1 MSFFEKIL
9 QLDRDIFFIINRKW
23 SNSFFDLILPYVRH
37 AYTWIPFY
45 LFLLFFITLKH
56 KKRGWFWVLL
66 AVATAAVTDPVSS
79 RLIKENIFRLRP
91 CRDTSLAGQVR
102 ILLHYCPQSSSF
114 TSSHAANHFGFATF
128 FFLTLKSYYGNRI
141 WLIFLWAFIICYA
154 QIYVGV
160 HYPLDIIGG
169 GVTGGIIG
177 YIFSRIFNKYMRL
190 EKQLNS

>member
-9 QLDRDIFFIINRKW
+9 QLDRDLFFIINSKW
-23 SNSFFDLILPYVRH
+23 SNSFFDLVLPYTRN

-45 LFLLFFITLKH
+45 LFLLIFIPLKH
-56 KKRGWFWVLL
+56 KKKGWFWILL
-66 AVATAAVTDPVSS
+66 AVATAASTDLVSS

-91 CRDTSLAGQVR
+91 CGDLSLAGHIR
-102 ILLHYCPQSSSF
+102 FLLHYCPQSSSF

-128 FFLTLKSYYGNRI
+128 FYFSLKSYYSRWV
-141 WLIFLWAFIICYA
+141 WLIFFWAFIICYA

-169 GVTGGIIG
+169 AIAGSMIG
-177 YIFSRIFNKYMRL
+177 YIFSRVFNKYMRL
-190 EKQLNS
+190 EKVVL